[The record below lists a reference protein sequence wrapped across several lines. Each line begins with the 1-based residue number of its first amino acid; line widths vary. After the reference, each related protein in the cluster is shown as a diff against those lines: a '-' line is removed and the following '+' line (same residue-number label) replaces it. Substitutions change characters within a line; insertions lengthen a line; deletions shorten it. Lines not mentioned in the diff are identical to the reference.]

1 MIVNLLNATLCSVNI
16 IIISFTTIFN
26 KIGICRKELEKMEN
40 FVEEKI
46 ILELNKFKFKRNSI
60 AYEYLIDAI
69 KLVVEN
75 KYVIKNFNDYVYT
88 AIAKKYN
95 TQPQNVLW
103 CLNKLINL
111 MYFNTD
117 ENIITNYF
125 NIYKQDKL
133 TTKAFI
139 IEVARKINLKNKV
152 LEQIF

>member
-1 MIVNLLNATLCSVNI
+1 
-16 IIISFTTIFN
+16 
-26 KIGICRKELEKMEN
+26 MEN

>member
-46 ILELNKFKFKRNSI
+46 ILELNTFKFKRNSI